1 MTRQMLLDLGH
12 RAALGREDFLVAPS
26 NRDAVAWIDLWPNW
40 PAPGLVIYGPEACG
54 KTHLAEVWRARS
66 KARRLTASD
75 VVGRD
80 APAIAG
86 GALTLVI
93 EHADRCRDERALLH
107 LFNYVA
113 GQGGGLLL
121 TAHTPPA
128 QWRTALADLRSRLT
142 ALPAVAVG
150 APDDALIEAV
160 MVKQFADR
168 QIRVSPE
175 VIAYLVPRLER
186 SLATVRAVVAAL
198 DTAALAERRAVTV
211 PLARQVL
218 ERVTA
223 EKQRDATPNEDAN
236 R

>member
-1 MTRQMLLDLGH
+1 MGQMLLDLGH

-26 NRDAVAWIDLWPNW
+26 NGDAVAWIDLWPNW
-40 PAPGLVIYGPEACG
+40 PAPALVIYGPEACG

-66 KARRLTASD
+66 GARRLTPPDIA
-75 VVGRD
+75 GRE
-80 APAIAG
+80 APTITG

-93 EHADRCRDERALLH
+93 EHADRCTDERALLH

-113 GQGGGLLL
+113 GQGGTLLL
-121 TAHTPPA
+121 TATTPPA
-128 QWRTALADLRSRLT
+128 QWRTVLADLRSRLT

-150 APDDALIEAV
+150 APDDALIQAV

-223 EKQRDATPNEDAN
+223 GKRSDGGADGEAN

>member
-12 RAALGREDFLVAPS
+12 RATLGREDFLVAPS
-26 NRDAVAWIDLWPNW
+26 NRDAVAWLDLWPNW

-66 KARRLTASD
+66 GAHLVTPEDIA
-75 VVGRD
+75 GRD
-80 APAIAG
+80 APAIVE
-86 GALTLVI
+86 GALSLVI
-93 EHADRCRDERALLH
+93 EHADRGTDERALLH

-113 GQGGGLLL
+113 AQGGSLLL
-121 TAHTPPA
+121 TANTPPT
-128 QWRTALADLRSRLT
+128 QWRLALADLRSRLQ
-142 ALPAVAVG
+142 ALPAIAVG

-168 QIRVSPE
+168 QVRVSPD

-186 SLATVRAVVAAL
+186 SLASVRAVVAAL
-198 DTAALAERRAVTV
+198 DAAALAERRAVTV

-218 ERVTA
+218 DRVTA
-223 EKQRDATPNEDAN
+223 ERRNKGGAAPVA
-236 R
+236 